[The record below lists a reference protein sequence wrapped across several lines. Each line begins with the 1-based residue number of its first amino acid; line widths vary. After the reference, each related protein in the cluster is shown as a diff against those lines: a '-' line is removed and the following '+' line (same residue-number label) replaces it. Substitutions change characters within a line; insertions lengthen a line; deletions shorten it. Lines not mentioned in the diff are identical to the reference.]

1 MTGKE
6 LKAFAE
12 QVHDEAEIEIREDT
26 SSYGQNSDSPWTRN
40 FEIQAP
46 LVYKKKETVA

>member
-12 QVHDEAEIEIREDT
+12 QVHDEAEIEIREIS
-26 SSYGQNSDSPWTRN
+26 SSYGQHIDNPWTRD

>member
-12 QVHDEAEIEIREDT
+12 QVHDDAEIEIREVTDT
-26 SSYGQNSDSPWTRN
+26 YGRKNDTPWTRD

-46 LVYKKKETVA
+46 LVYKKKEQP